1 MRLVKKDG
9 KAREYIVHN
18 LLNHL
23 DLLQAGNSSDADVNA
38 CQIDEAKQFLQVVY
52 NHGETFTTILVPLP
66 SLWDKILFTMDSITK
81 PNFQDGPWFAP

>member
-66 SLWDKILFTMDSITK
+66 SL
-81 PNFQDGPWFAP
+81 